1 MIHVIL
7 WNQLVSIDLGTT
19 NSTGHMWLTNK
30 VSCIDWN
37 GSYLFPSTVIKD
49 ANGLHACDLPNPRS
63 GPLVRN
69 FKRLLGQTYEEYR
82 KMNYDEGTFGC
93 DVIRGSDGNPLFRL
107 TDDCSLSPEEAAAEV
122 IKHIM
127 EHAKKRYA
135 KVDTVIVTVPA
146 NYSSR
151 QKKATLKAVE
161 LAGYKCFGLLP
172 EPTAAALS
180 YLLKQDMRRT
190 STFLVYDFGG
200 GTFDVSLLEYRD
212 NKIRILQTNGDIHLG
227 GSDIDVKVMKEVIG
241 DYETLSGSPLLQ
253 NNSRSIIRRAKL
265 LLASK
270 DAKEALGTQKYY
282 TISLDGIFGDDID
295 EDYSSIEF
303 TQDKLNG
310 CTKNSVEQ
318 TWRIVDET
326 IMMENKKRND
336 LQLGAFNIGNIT
348 GVILVGGSSK
358 LPGVRDLIN
367 RFFKPTQ
374 IIDLDPYTSVGEG
387 AFLHARNM
395 SQAEGHIT
403 VQTAL
408 GCDIGLGVDTNMVY
422 RLFPRFSN
430 LPCSCFL
437 TVNLDR
443 ENRNTLKTA
452 LFEGRMDVETM
463 DATNCSL
470 VRKITLP
477 IPEGTV
483 VHECIL
489 RCDLEEG
496 YYFTITCLNPITR
509 QALCDPMSVNF

>member
-1 MIHVIL
+1 MI
-7 WNQLVSIDLGTT
+7 
-19 NSTGHMWLTNK
+19 
-30 VSCIDWN
+30 
-37 GSYLFPSTVIKD
+37 
-49 ANGLHACDLPNPRS
+49 A
-63 GPLVRN
+63 
-69 FKRLLGQTYEEYR
+69 
-82 KMNYDEGTFGC
+82 
-93 DVIRGSDGNPLFRL
+93 
-107 TDDCSLSPEEAAAEV
+107 PEEAAAEV

-367 RFFKPTQ
+367 RFFKPSILILIQ
-374 IIDLDPYTSVGEG
+374 VLEKEL
-387 AFLHARNM
+387 FFM
-395 SQAEGHIT
+395 
-403 VQTAL
+403 L
-408 GCDIGLGVDTNMVY
+408 GI
-422 RLFPRFSN
+422 
-430 LPCSCFL
+430 
-437 TVNLDR
+437 
-443 ENRNTLKTA
+443 
-452 LFEGRMDVETM
+452 
-463 DATNCSL
+463 
-470 VRKITLP
+470 
-477 IPEGTV
+477 
-483 VHECIL
+483 
-489 RCDLEEG
+489 
-496 YYFTITCLNPITR
+496 
-509 QALCDPMSVNF
+509 